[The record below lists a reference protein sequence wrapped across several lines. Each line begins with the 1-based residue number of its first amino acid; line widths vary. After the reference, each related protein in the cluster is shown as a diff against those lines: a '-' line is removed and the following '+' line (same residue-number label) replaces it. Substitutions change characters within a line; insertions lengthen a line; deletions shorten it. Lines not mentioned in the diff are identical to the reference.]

1 MAAVSKPLQVF
12 AYGSLVNRSSLAL
25 TLERP
30 VARVAPARLRGWARR
45 WSLYRDNLASEK
57 TFARADDGSLPPFC
71 LGLNVEPSADADPP
85 NGGLIEMSE
94 AELDRLDLREMRY
107 DRIEVTG
114 AVVLEDGGDPPG
126 RAFTYTAKPRHHA
139 PEPPRGAVVL
149 APYVRA
155 IEAAF
160 ETLGP
165 AQLDRFRETTGP
177 IPVEVVEAV
186 LVRDEI
192 PPGNPRAW

>member
-1 MAAVSKPLQVF
+1 MAAVSEPLRVF

-25 TLERP
+25 TLERA
-30 VARVAPARLRGWARR
+30 VESVAPAHLRGWTRR
-45 WSLYRDNLASEK
+45 WSLYRDNLAAEK

-71 LGLNVEPSADADPP
+71 LGLNVEPSAGADPP
-85 NGGLIEMSE
+85 NGGLIDVSE

-114 AVVLEDGGDPPG
+114 AAVLEDGAESPG
-126 RAFTYTAKPRHHA
+126 RVFTYTAKPRHHA
-139 PEPPRGAVVL
+139 PEPPPGAVVL

-155 IEAAF
+155 IEVAF

-177 IPVEVVEAV
+177 IAVEVIEAV